1 MRSSLRACDKY
12 SLVVQARG
20 IPLSTVFHSLPHETL
35 VALMENVAAL
45 IIPLFAHRFPGIG
58 SLYLGQDP
66 NPSPTPTAPTCL
78 SSAAPT
84 PTVASY
90 LPAITRAPLSTAGS
104 TGAPTPSAASS
115 NAARSQFHVGPIV
128 SWPFFGSHRGELAH
142 PSEINRGPWPSTD
155 AYLRAC
161 AEREV
166 RGVLRENDGKAAPH
180 RLRLDPG
187 EVDASRHHH
196 IEALPGDESDTS
208 EEWDWDESED
218 EWEGPGDSM
227 YRDYRRMQRSTFLVA
242 HLKERE
248 EKVRREMERVVRMM
262 ERLGRPAPGSEKH
275 EGDGGGGEVG
285 GKEEFGL
292 DCHDLSLENVFVDE
306 HDHTRIVSCS
316 RCSLVHC

>member
-1 MRSSLRACDKY
+1 M
-12 SLVVQARG
+12 
-20 IPLSTVFHSLPHETL
+20 FHSLPHETL

-306 HDHTRIVSCS
+306 HDHTRIVSRL
-316 RCSLVHC
+316 RCSLVRR